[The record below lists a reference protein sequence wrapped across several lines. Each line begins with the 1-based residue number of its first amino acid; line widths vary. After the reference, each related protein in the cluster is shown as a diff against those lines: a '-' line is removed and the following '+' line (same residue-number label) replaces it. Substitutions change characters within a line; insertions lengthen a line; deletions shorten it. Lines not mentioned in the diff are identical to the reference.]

1 MNIRPFEIILI
12 AVFAIGAI
20 GGLIYFAKYKPE
32 SDPTAVLYGDSVVI
46 WGTQDAD
53 KMEGLFLS
61 ISKNNESFNVVS
73 YHEVE
78 ERSFQ
83 NELLNAIADG
93 KAPDLI
99 IMPHTLLVTYR
110 TKLKPISFKTITQK
124 AFRDTYIEGA
134 EIFMRSDGIYGVPI
148 AADPLIMYW
157 NRDIFSG
164 SGVASPPKTWETL
177 TAQTTRAINRTDNWL
192 SLTQSAVA
200 FGEFMNVNHAKNI
213 LSMLLL
219 QAGSEIVTENEDG
232 EYAVTI
238 SKSQDGGMSA
248 GSAVLSFYTQFST
261 PSKEAYSWNRSK
273 NMDRTEFLEGKLALY
288 FGMGS
293 EKTSLERDNANLNY
307 DVEIVPQGSEATI
320 QRNYADFYA
329 LAIPRSSKNIEGA
342 YAVASFLG
350 QPVQAKKFA
359 ETFNFAPVHRSLYS
373 EDVAD
378 PFKNVLYR
386 SALIARGW
394 LDPNPSQSSEAFRA
408 MVEDALTDQTNLS
421 KIINDTVTSLKSL
434 FNK

>member
-12 AVFAIGAI
+12 AVFAISAI
-20 GGLIYFAKYKPE
+20 GGLFYFAKYKPAA
-32 SDPTAVLYGDSVVI
+32 DPTAALYGSSVVI
-46 WGTQDAD
+46 WGTLDSA
-53 KMEGLFLS
+53 KMESLLFA
-61 ISKNNESFNVVS
+61 ISKKDEAFSVVT
-73 YHEVE
+73 YREVE

-93 KAPDLI
+93 EAPDLV

-110 TKLKPISFKTITQK
+110 SKLKPISFETLTQRT
-124 AFRDTYIEGA
+124 FRDTYIEGA
-134 EIFMRSDGIYGVPI
+134 EIFMRSDGTYGIPI

-164 SGVASPPKTWETL
+164 SGVALPPKTWETL
-177 TAQTTRAINRTDNWL
+177 TSQTTRAINRTDDWL
-192 SLTQSAVA
+192 SLTQSTIA
-200 FGEFMNVNHAKNI
+200 FGDYMNILHAKNV

-232 EYAVTI
+232 DYAVTI
-238 SKSQDGGMSA
+238 DRAPEGGTSS

-273 NMDRTEFLEGKLALY
+273 NTDRTEFLDGKLALY

-293 EKTSLERDNANLNY
+293 EKASLERDNANLNY
-307 DVEIVPQGSEATI
+307 DVATVPQGSGTTI

-329 LAIPRSSKNIEGA
+329 LSIPRSSKNIQGA
-342 YAVASFLG
+342 YAVATFLG
-350 QPVQAKKFA
+350 QPEQAKKFA
-359 ETFNFAPVHRSLYS
+359 EAFNFAPVHRALYG
-373 EDVAD
+373 ENTAD
-378 PFKNVLYR
+378 PFKNVLYQ

-394 LDPNPSQSSEAFRA
+394 LDPSPSESNDTFRA
-408 MVEDALTDQTNLS
+408 MVEDTLTDPAMVNKFVIDAVRTLE
-421 KIINDTVTSLKSL
+421 SL
-434 FNK
+434 FK